1 MRAVAAVLVAA
12 SVLAGCGGARP
23 DHDLTL
29 GEFSIVTR
37 TPTIA
42 ADTTSLSIENAGEF
56 AHTVVISDETGAVL
70 ASTDLIQP
78 GTEASLPIDLAPGR
92 YEFTCRIVLETESGI
107 VDHYQEGMHATVTV
121 EG

>member
-1 MRAVAAVLVAA
+1 MRALATLLVAA
-12 SVLAGCGGARP
+12 FLLAGCGGAEP

-29 GEFSIVTR
+29 GEFSILTR

-42 ADTTSLSIENAGEF
+42 AGTTSLSIENYGEF
-56 AHTVVISDETGAVL
+56 AHTVVISDESGTVL

-78 GTEASLPIDLAPGR
+78 GDEVSLPIDLAPGR
-92 YEFTCRIVLETESGI
+92 YEFTCRIVLETDSGI
-107 VDHYQEGMHATVTV
+107 IDHYQEGMHATLTV